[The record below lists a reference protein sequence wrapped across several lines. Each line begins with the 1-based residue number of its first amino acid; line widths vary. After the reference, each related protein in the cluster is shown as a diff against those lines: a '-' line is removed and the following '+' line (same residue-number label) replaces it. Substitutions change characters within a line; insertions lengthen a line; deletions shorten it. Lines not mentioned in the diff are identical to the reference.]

1 MNSKYTFT
9 KIFLKQSKI
18 PISEVSIQEYMPLWW
33 QNTRNK
39 DTGGLRLTDQGFDFL
54 RSKLDLLF
62 YEIPLP
68 QEKSIVTQTIL
79 FLDKFITCPYYLDRF
94 SLFVTEEKKAMELHL
109 FSGDLRKYGLVKAM
123 SRYNKEENAT
133 KIRMQS

>member
-9 KIFLKQSKI
+9 KIFLKQSNI
-18 PISEVSIQEYMPLWW
+18 PISAVSIQEYMPLWW

-39 DTGGLRLTDQGFDFL
+39 DTGGLRLTEQGFDFL
-54 RSKLDLLF
+54 QRKLDLRF

-79 FLDKFITCPYYLDRF
+79 FLDKFITCPYYLDRY
-94 SLFVTEEKKAMELHL
+94 SLFVTEEKKAIELHL

-123 SRYNKEENAT
+123 TRYNKEEDEI
-133 KIRMQS
+133 KIRTES